1 MDTNRH
7 NLSARQRRA
16 ITVIISSRTISSG
29 VSLAGISLATFYNWL
44 QDSTFKDEFEKQKKA
59 VIDLALH
66 ELKIGA
72 EEAVH
77 VLRRL
82 LKAKSESIRLRA
94 SISII
99 DYIAKF
105 IELEEIE
112 RRLSLVEES
121 HDQSEK

>member
-1 MDTNRH
+1 MYPWA
-7 NLSARQRRA
+7 SF
-16 ITVIISSRTISSG
+16 SR
-29 VSLAGISLATFYNWL
+29 ATFYNWL
-44 QDSTFKDEFEKQKKA
+44 QDSTFKDEFEKQRKA